1 MKYLLLFT
9 LCINVCFAQDAVPIK
24 KGDKSPI
31 SGVVIT
37 EDLAKKLDKDARL
50 VIEYKELGRLNKEL
64 IERQEDQIKILEQKQ
79 SINTFKNIGYF
90 ILGVLTTS
98 LVVRTVK

>member
-9 LCINVCFAQDAVPIK
+9 LCINICFAQDAVIIR

-31 SGVVIT
+31 TGVVIT

-90 ILGVLTTS
+90 LLGVGITAITAKAL
-98 LVVRTVK
+98 K